1 MLIVGLNH
9 TLYVS
14 LEEQRGRQ
22 AEGRGQRGGKGG
34 LLALLHYFR
43 DHWSVLMGRLMEF
56 IDGFMRN

>member
-22 AEGRGQRGGKGG
+22 RAARGKGG
-34 LLALLHYFR
+34 LLALFQGQLECF
-43 DHWSVLMGRLMEF
+43 DGNLMEF
-56 IDGFMRN
+56 IDGFRGN